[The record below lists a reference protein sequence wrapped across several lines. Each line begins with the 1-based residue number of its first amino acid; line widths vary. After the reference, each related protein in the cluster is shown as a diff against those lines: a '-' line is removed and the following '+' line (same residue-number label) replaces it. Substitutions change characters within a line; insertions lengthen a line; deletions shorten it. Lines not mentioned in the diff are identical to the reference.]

1 MAALLAH
8 APGLFLGQ
16 PTKHVLLASAQLGI
30 PTAAVTLGAQNGI
43 LNPGQSGAIML
54 SALAT
59 ILFTI

>member
-1 MAALLAH
+1 MAVLLAH

-16 PTKHVLLASAQLGI
+16 LTKHVLLASAQLGI
-30 PTAAVTLGAQNGI
+30 PAAAVTLGAQNGI